1 VLFEAPDGTL
11 KVLAVRKERAFAE
24 PMLREVARV
33 KEGVYSSMRQF
44 ARLNF
49 IALCW
54 NLQRSR
60 GELNQQSSQALELGW
75 S

>member
-33 KEGVYSSMRQF
+33 KERLFVNAAIRPFEFHRTLLESATL
-44 ARLNF
+44 AR
-49 IALCW
+49 
-54 NLQRSR
+54 
-60 GELNQQSSQALELGW
+60 
-75 S
+75 